1 MITIS
6 EILKGSDY
14 SLTQFSENKIIELE
28 NNIIEKEVKGNR
40 HLISNV
46 W

>member
-14 SLTQFSENKIIELE
+14 SWTQISKKRKFNK
-28 NNIIEKEVKGNR
+28 NNNLYHGTDI
-40 HLISNV
+40 
-46 W
+46 